1 MKNLLKEY
9 LKYPN
14 PKSTLSPCWFNL
26 VLMQF
31 FFPLLKALPS
41 IGIPKSHSMQLPT
54 ISIPSTAGY
63 TSSLLGYSI
72 FPQLQGI
79 LQANMLQRDNI
90 LILMKQLS
98 ISEQSPE
105 GVLPSV
111 PAIVTEKSWV
121 LGFVSTALGFTRFG
135 AGLTAGVVIGAEMST
150 SC

>member
-41 IGIPKSHSMQLPT
+41 IGIPKSHSMQVISQLPT

-79 LQANMLQRDNI
+79 LQANMLQR
-90 LILMKQLS
+90 
-98 ISEQSPE
+98 
-105 GVLPSV
+105 
-111 PAIVTEKSWV
+111 V
-121 LGFVSTALGFTRFG
+121 LGFVSTALGFTKFG
-135 AGLTAGVVIGAEMST
+135 AGLTAGVVIGYYLFIYFQLTDVKMR
-150 SC
+150 